1 MSLMLDLET
10 RDALRATARRG
21 EATLFV
27 ALLATFGLLLSRYS
41 GQEDIVV
48 GTPFAG
54 RNRTELESMVGYFI
68 NPLALRLDLSGDP
81 SFDELLSR
89 ARETTLEAFASADV
103 PYENVVRATNPE
115 RDLSQTPVFQAM
127 VVFHNPAWQTERPKF
142 EPEGLRSVEASHE
155 KRRGEFC

>member
-27 ALLATFGLLLSRYS
+27 ALLATFGLLLSHYS
-41 GQEDIVV
+41 GQDDIVL

-54 RNRTELESMVGYFI
+54 RNRTELASMVGYFI

-81 SFDELLSR
+81 TFDELLGR
-89 ARETTLEAFASADV
+89 ARETVLEAFAHADV
-103 PYENVVRATNPE
+103 PYESVVRVTNPQ
-115 RDLSQTPVFQAM
+115 RDMSQTPVFQAM
-127 VVFHNPAWQTERPKF
+127 MV
-142 EPEGLRSVEASHE
+142 
-155 KRRGEFC
+155 